1 MTQNSSKQ
9 VTTKPDYERKF
20 TIIIPTRERADTLIH
35 TIASALAQDYSN
47 LEVLVSDNASSDNTK
62 DLVSKLDDTRV
73 RYINTGKRVSMSH
86 NWEFALDHVA
96 EGWVTVLGDD
106 DAILPGALR
115 SVNEIIDETGTSAIR
130 SNGCGYSWP
139 SLLGAQYGSLVISLK
154 KSYRRVRSK
163 DALIEVLNG
172 ELHYNNLPVLY
183 NGGFVDVSLIKKAKS
198 VTGDFFLSMT
208 PDVYS
213 AMVFSLLTD
222 EYIYSD
228 EPFAINGASHHSGGT
243 AGFEKV
249 KRKRD
254 YDPSEKFFSEDNI
267 PFHPVL
273 PLLDNGK
280 PVRSIQAI
288 IYEAYLQAKPFHDQ
302 KNLTVQVDKQL
313 EVILRNSSP
322 HYDEVHN
329 WAVDF
334 AKLNKLDYE
343 DALGRSTSKI
353 RYIYISFIKLVT
365 KSEKLIFSFMVYGDR
380 NVPLANVFQASIVA
394 GTLKAIPPGKIKRVI
409 NIFERMRKY
418 FRANRN
424 SALRDGKRNA

>member
-1 MTQNSSKQ
+1 MQNSSKQ
-9 VTTKPDYERKF
+9 VTTKPDCERIF

-35 TIASALAQDYSN
+35 TIASALAQDYPN
-47 LEVLVSDNASSDNTK
+47 LEVLVSDNASSDNTE
-62 DLVSKLDDTRV
+62 DLVSKLDDARV

-86 NWEFALDHVA
+86 NWEFALGHVA
-96 EGWVTVLGDD
+96 EGWVTILGDD

-115 SVNEIIDETGTSAIR
+115 TVNKIIDETGTSAIR

-139 SLLGAQYGSLVISLK
+139 SLLGEQYGSLVIGLK
-154 KSYRRVRSK
+154 KGYRSVKSK
-163 DALIEVLNG
+163 DALIKVLNG

-183 NGGFVDVSLIKKAKS
+183 NGGFVDIALVKRAKS
-198 VTGDFFLSMT
+198 ITGDFFLSMT

-254 YDPSEKFFSEDNI
+254 YDPSEKFFAEDNI

-273 PLLDNGK
+273 PLLGNRK

-288 IYEAYLQAKPFHDQ
+288 IYEAYLQAEPLHDQ
-302 KNLTVQVDKQL
+302 KNLTVRVDNQL

-322 HYDEVHN
+322 HHDEVHD
-329 WAVDF
+329 WGVDF
-334 AKLNKLDYE
+334 AKLNKLDF
-343 DALGRSTSKI
+343 DNALDKAASK
-353 RYIYISFIKLVT
+353 RKRIYMDFITLVT
-365 KSEKLIFSFMVYGDR
+365 KTKKLIFSLTIYGDT
-380 NVPLANVFQASIVA
+380 NIPLTNVFQASIVA
-394 GTLKAIPPGKIKRVI
+394 GTLKAISPGKIKRVI
-409 NIFERMRKY
+409 NIIERIRKY
-418 FRANRN
+418 FRAKRN
-424 SALRDGKRNA
+424 SALCDGKRNA